1 MKRHIQVL
9 QIAFTYVGTVVG
21 AGFASGQE
29 ILQFFTRYGAV
40 ATGTILLSTILF
52 IGVGIKLMLLSRE
65 VRAKSYEDMIRY
77 LFGAKA
83 GKWVALFSLLV
94 LLGVSIVMLA
104 GGGLCL
110 KNSLELI
117 LKWGL

>member
-1 MKRHIQVL
+1 MPP
-9 QIAFTYVGTVVG
+9 
-21 AGFASGQE
+21 QE